1 MASDV
6 VMPRLGWTMEVGR
19 VVEWLKKDG
28 DRVEVGDLILA
39 IESDKAINEVE
50 AMDSGILRIP
60 PDPQIGVELPV
71 GAPLGFIVQ
80 PGDPDPFTIA
90 PPETA
95 VNPAQPAA
103 SVETGI
109 SAPAVTPAVVTAVG
123 SNGRGGTAAIS
134 PRARR
139 AAERA
144 GLDWTGIRGSGSSG
158 RIREVDIALALA
170 ARTSESAIRAAPS
183 VRQLADVAGIDLST
197 VPPGR
202 IPGRVTRMDVLA
214 AATPVAE
221 DGGAAPAA
229 VGPVRR
235 VIMER
240 MMETVRTVAPVTLTT
255 DADASGL
262 VRIRDLFKAEMG
274 PEDGPVP
281 TFNDMIIRLVA
292 LALLE
297 HPELNASLTDAG
309 IVQHEHAHIGLA
321 VDLNQG
327 LRVPVVRD
335 ADRKSVHQIA
345 DEMVGM
351 ISTIRDGSI
360 SPERLKGSTFTVT
373 SLGPL
378 GIDAFT
384 PLINLPEAAIL
395 GVGRIVSR
403 AVVVNEETGEL
414 GARKM
419 MALSLTFDHRIV
431 DGSPAAKFLQN
442 VVNKIER
449 PYTWLTR

>member
-1 MASDV
+1 
-6 VMPRLGWTMEVGR
+6 MPRLGWTMEVGR
-19 VVEWLKKDG
+19 VVEWLKNDG
-28 DRVEVGDLILA
+28 DAVEAGDIILA

-50 AMDSGILRIP
+50 AFDSGILRIP
-60 PDPQIGVELPV
+60 ADQQIGVELPV

-80 PGDPDPFTIA
+80 PGEPDPFAGA
-90 PPETA
+90 PAAVSVNPTQAAPSPETGA
-95 VNPAQPAA
+95 
-103 SVETGI
+103 
-109 SAPAVTPAVVTAVG
+109 SAPVVTEPLAAEFA
-123 SNGRGGTAAIS
+123 SNGHAGGTPSIS
-134 PRARR
+134 PRARK
-139 AAERA
+139 AAEQA
-144 GLDWTGIRGSGSSG
+144 GLDWMTIAGSGSSG
-158 RIREVDIALALA
+158 RIREVDVLA
-170 ARTSESAIRAAPS
+170 AIKAQPSVGLVRAAPS
-183 VRQLADVAGIDLST
+183 VRQLADIAGVDLST

-202 IPGRVTRMDVLA
+202 IPGRVTRMDVLSA
-214 AATPVAE
+214 AQPTAASVSS
-221 DGGAAPAA
+221 AAPAA

-255 DADASGL
+255 DANASEL
-262 VRIRDLFKAEMG
+262 VRIRELFKAEMG
-274 PEDGPVP
+274 ADNGPIP
-281 TFNDMIIRLVA
+281 SFNDMIIRLVA

-297 HPELNASLTDAG
+297 HPELNASLTNEG
-309 IVQHEHAHIGLA
+309 IVQHGAAHIGLA

-345 DEMVGM
+345 DAMLGM
-351 ISTIRDGSI
+351 IDDIKAGTI
-360 SPERLKGSTFTVT
+360 SPEMLKGSTFTVT

-395 GVGRIVSR
+395 GVGRIISR
-403 AVVVNEETGEL
+403 AVVVDEETGEL

-449 PYTWLTR
+449 PYSWLTR